1 MLSLGMLARFVG
13 TSAEW
18 LAYPY
23 PRPGSEG
30 LILYESLLLK
40 HGGDIYV
47 PITPDRFIS
56 GPYPPVYYWVAAAI
70 LPEKLPDFSTP
81 GNISSIFLPG
91 RLVSLLATV
100 CTALLLPT
108 LIIFQGGYPRR
119 GKRALLGAAAA
130 GLLASIL
137 FLSLPQ
143 VMVWA
148 TRFRGDMLMIALTAA
163 GLTYIAIGTTHCGLR
178 IADCG
183 LVITAKPVLERSDG
197 TTSTA
202 NVINGINDPQSAI
215 RNPQSAIRWL
225 WLIAGAALFSVAF
238 YTKQTALA
246 GPIAAAV
253 YLLIR
258 DWKAGLRWCAVM
270 GAFVL
275 VPFAIL
281 DFATDNWFYLKLVT
295 YHSLPLRA
303 LTLTRL
309 LQFAFWED
317 EWPLILLAL
326 AQAIGCWVLGIRYWK
341 KTTNTQHPTPNT
353 QHLLVP
359 LFTLAAIITL
369 PTGAVVGA
377 DHNHLLMPG
386 LAMSAGVGALLAQ
399 LLVDLTGD
407 RPTTDDR
414 RPTTDDRFRIPHS
427 AFRILG
433 AGLAA
438 LLVAIYI
445 LFTSEP
451 SSWYAPDLTMPT
463 ADQQE
468 QLRKIVLNV
477 SKNPGTLFFSDD
489 PGLLALAGKQTP
501 YDDPFTMAAL
511 APENRWDETAYR
523 NHLANGDFSL
533 LLLSCD
539 VNNASTCRS
548 DTFTPGVLD
557 AIRAG
562 YNVLFRDVVFTYT
575 PKK

>member
-1 MLSLGMLARFVG
+1 LLSLGLLVRFVG

-18 LAYPY
+18 LDYPY

-40 HGGDIYV
+40 HGGDIYA
-47 PITPDRFIS
+47 PITAERFIS
-56 GPYPPVYYWVAAAI
+56 GPYPPVFYWVAAAI
-70 LPEKLPDFSTP
+70 LPDKLPDFSTP
-81 GNISSIFLPG
+81 GNVSSIFLSG
-91 RLVSLLATV
+91 RVVSLVSAF
-100 CTALLLPT
+100 CAALLLPA
-108 LIIFQGGYPRR
+108 LIIFQGGYRRR
-119 GKRALLGAAAA
+119 GKRAMLGAGAA
-130 GLLASIL
+130 GLLAGIL

-163 GLTYIAIGTTHCGLR
+163 GLTCIAVGNANCGLR

-183 LVITAKPVLERSDG
+183 LPTTARPAIERSKGTPSSAMLG
-197 TTSTA
+197 TTT
-202 NVINGINDPQSAI
+202 NGIDSPQSAI
-215 RNPQSAIRWL
+215 RNPQSAITWFWL
-225 WLIAGAALFSVAF
+225 VAAAAFFSLAF

-246 GPIAAAV
+246 GPMAAAV
-253 YLLIR
+253 YLLIL
-258 DWKAGLRWCAVM
+258 DWRTGLKWCAAM

-281 DFATDNWFYLKLVT
+281 DFATGNWFYLKLVT

-317 EWPLILLAL
+317 EWPLVLLAL
-326 AQAIGCWVLGIRYWK
+326 VQAAGFWVVAVRNWK
-341 KTTNTQHPTPNT
+341 KATDTPGT

-386 LAMSAGVGALLAQ
+386 LAMAAGVGALLAQ
-399 LLVDLTGD
+399 LLANLTGE
-407 RPTTDDR
+407 RRTKDDR
-414 RPTTDDRFRIPHS
+414 RTTIGPTFRIPHS
-427 AFRILG
+427 AFRIIWG
-433 AGLAA
+433 CTAA

-451 SSWYAPDLTMPT
+451 SSWYSPDLTMPT

-477 SKNPGTLFFSDD
+477 SKNPGSLFFSDD
-489 PGLLALAGKQTP
+489 PGLLALAGKETP

-523 NHLANGDFSL
+523 NHLAHGDFSL

-539 VNNASTCRS
+539 VNNPSTCRS

-575 PKK
+575 PRR

>member
-1 MLSLGMLARFVG
+1 MLSLGLLARFAG
-13 TSAEW
+13 TSGEW
-18 LAYPY
+18 LDYPY

-30 LILYESLLLK
+30 LILYNSLLLK
-40 HGGDIYV
+40 HGGDIYA

-56 GPYPPVYYWVAAAI
+56 GPYPPVYYWLAAAV
-70 LPEKLPDFSTP
+70 LPDKLPDFSTP
-81 GNISSIFLPG
+81 GGVSSIFLPG
-91 RLVSLLATV
+91 RTISLLAAI
-100 CTALLLPT
+100 CAALLLPA
-108 LIIFQGGYPRR
+108 LIIFQGGYGAR
-119 GKRALLGAAAA
+119 GRTAILGAGAA
-130 GLLASIL
+130 GLLAGVL

-163 GLTYIAIGTTHCGLR
+163 GLTCVAIGTANCGLR

-183 LVITAKPVLERSDG
+183 LLSPTKTPGAPGLAKGSEGSDN
-197 TTSTA
+197 S
-202 NVINGINDPQSAI
+202 QSAI
-215 RNPQSAIRWL
+215 RNPQSAIGWFWL
-225 WLIAGAALFSVAF
+225 VAGAAFFSIAF

-246 GPIAAAV
+246 GPMAAAA
-253 YLLIR
+253 YLLIV
-258 DWKAGLRWCAVM
+258 DWRAGLKWCAVM

-275 VPFAIL
+275 APFVVL
-281 DFATDNWFYLKLVT
+281 DFATGNWFYLKLVT

-326 AQAIGCWVLGIRYWK
+326 AQCIGYWIVVIRNWK
-341 KTTNTQHPTPNT
+341 KASGTR
-353 QHLLVP
+353 HLLVP

-399 LLVDLTGD
+399 LLVNLTGD
-407 RPTTDDR
+407 QRPATDLV
-414 RPTTDDRFRIPHS
+414 FRNPQS
-427 AFRILG
+427 AIRNLFAL
-433 AGLAA
+433 AAA

-445 LFTSEP
+445 LLTSEP

-489 PGLLALAGKQTP
+489 PGLLALAGKQTT

-511 APENRWDETAYR
+511 ATENRWDETAYR
-523 NHLANGDFSL
+523 THLANGDFSL
-533 LLLSCD
+533 LLLACD
-539 VNNASTCRS
+539 VNNPNTCRS
-548 DTFTPGVLD
+548 DTFTPGVLA

-562 YNVLFRDVVFTYT
+562 YNVLFRDVVFTYV